1 MEWLD
6 RLMTVR
12 QSPAPAVVRVR
23 FRVPFTRDELVE
35 AFTPD
40 ALEIAKLPN
49 LKWKIWTFDDADREF
64 ASVYLF
70 DDRASADTF
79 VKGDIIAGLYKDPNL
94 SDVRVAVHDVLPSLS
109 RATRAP
115 ID

>member
-1 MEWLD
+1 
-6 RLMTVR
+6 MTPHA
-12 QSPAPAVVRVR
+12 SSAPAVVRVR

-40 ALEIAKLPN
+40 ALEIAKLPD
-49 LKWKIWTFDDADREF
+49 LKWKIWTFDDANREF

-70 DDRASADTF
+70 DDRQSADAF
-79 VKGDIIAGLYKDPNL
+79 VEGDIIAGLHKDPNL
-94 SDVRVAVHDVLPSLS
+94 NDVRVEVHDVLPSLS